1 MTETIVMALMLWTN
15 LMITIVL
22 ILQWRRERHPDLER
36 YPSAGSIFRKV
47 EGVGAGRLIDQCGLK
62 GRTQGGA
69 QIFEDHANIVVN
81 LGGATARDVLALM
94 ELAQRTVYSETGHSL
109 VPEITLVG
117 EF

>member
-1 MTETIVMALMLWTN
+1 MQEN
-15 LMITIVL
+15 L
-22 ILQWRRERHPDLER
+22 QRRRDRHPDLER

-47 EGVGAGRLIDQCGLK
+47 EGIGAGRLIDQCGLR
-62 GRTQGGA
+62 GRTLGGA